1 MITTVLE
8 GTGCVLISIK
18 ESTLTPLC
26 EDTHDKR
33 LSDKSSISISQ
44 LSNYLSIKSK
54 YEILYM
60 K

>member
-1 MITTVLE
+1 MTTTVLE
-8 GTGCVLISIK
+8 GTGCVLISIR

-26 EDTHDKR
+26 EDIHDKR
-33 LSDKSSISISQ
+33 LSDMSSISISQ

-54 YEILYM
+54 YKILYM